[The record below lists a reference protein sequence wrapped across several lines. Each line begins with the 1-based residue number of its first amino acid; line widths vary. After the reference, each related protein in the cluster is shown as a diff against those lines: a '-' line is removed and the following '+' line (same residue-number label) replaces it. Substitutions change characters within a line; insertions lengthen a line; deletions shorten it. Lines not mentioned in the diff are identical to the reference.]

1 LNKVRSRWMRYRCRY
16 TVDPLLDKF
25 EGEGVIVAVAVAG
38 SGAVVLVR
46 GMYNRYFTQI
56 RSVRSKGLKVDW
68 QVKGREGLGK
78 SDDGWY
84 LETK

>member
-1 LNKVRSRWMRYRCRY
+1 MRYRCRY

-56 RSVRSKGLKVDW
+56 RSRQIERVEGGLASEG
-68 QVKGREGLGK
+68 KGRSGEERRWMVPRDKVTRTGP
-78 SDDGWY
+78 
-84 LETK
+84 